1 MFLAIA
7 VDNLE
12 NVQMKDEIDRERAE
26 EKAAANKSKNPAA
39 TGAPIAVEG
48 EQTAAKDSQPDPN
61 ALKAAD
67 KPSAPKVA
75 LFSLMISSVL

>member
-67 KPSAPKVA
+67 KPSAPQVA
-75 LFSLMISSVL
+75 LFSLLISSVL